1 MTVEHHALI
10 LDLPE
15 YRDEIHALKT
25 SDAHFARLFDEYHD
39 ITKQVELMEAEV
51 TPASTQAEESLKLK
65 RVQLKDQMYAMIK
78 EQSAT
83 A

>member
-15 YRDEIHALKT
+15 FREEIHTLKT
-25 SDAHFARLFDEYHD
+25 SDAHFARMFDEYHEL
-39 ITKQVELMEAEV
+39 TKQVELMEAEV

-65 RVQLKDQMYAMIK
+65 RVQLKDQMYAMLK
-78 EQSAT
+78 EQAASA
-83 A
+83 